1 MSKTDVS
8 QVTDFILLGAF
19 LGSAGQCARV
29 VVGVKK
35 KSDIADKGTKIKD
48 WFDLK
53 QLLISIII
61 GAVAGIIGAISLLG
75 EEIDKQLLITLMAIG
90 YAGTD
95 FIEGFMKK
103 KLPQ

>member
-1 MSKTDVS
+1 M
-8 QVTDFILLGAF
+8 
-19 LGSAGQCARV
+19 
-29 VVGVKK
+29 GVKK

-53 QLLISIII
+53 QLLVSIII

-95 FIEGFMKK
+95 FIEGFMKR